1 MDGALGWMGQG
12 LETREDTE
20 MELLARNRAWKT
32 MGMAAAAFRVDC
44 FISLCRGLV
53 VRESNVFDFYD

>member
-20 MELLARNRAWKT
+20 MEFLARNRAWKNH
-32 MGMAAAAFRVDC
+32 GNGGGGVP
-44 FISLCRGLV
+44 RGLFHLLV
-53 VRESNVFDFYD
+53 PWTRGAGIKRLRFL